1 MKTSL
6 LLFAALAAMA
16 LPCSQVRSQA
26 LLPAPTDPMVTLQAL
41 TKANDD
47 LLKRQEASLAELV
60 ELTSSAHE
68 ARILS
73 KRG

>member
-16 LPCSQVRSQA
+16 LPCAQVRSQA
-26 LLPAPTDPMVTLQAL
+26 LLPAPGDPLVTLQAL
-41 TKANDD
+41 IKANDD
-47 LLKRQEASLAELV
+47 LLKRQETSFNDLV
-60 ELTSSAHE
+60 ELTSSARE
-68 ARILS
+68 ARIFS